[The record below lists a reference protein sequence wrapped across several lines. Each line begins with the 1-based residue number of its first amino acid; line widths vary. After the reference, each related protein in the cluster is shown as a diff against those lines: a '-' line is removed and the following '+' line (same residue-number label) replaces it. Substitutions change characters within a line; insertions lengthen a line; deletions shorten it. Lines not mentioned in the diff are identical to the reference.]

1 LLLVCGAEPFIFT
14 KMEWRVSRP
23 YWLAAL
29 GGLLWWAAWPTSP
42 LTPVAF
48 FAFVPLLWVEEKTP
62 SNRRFLKLAY
72 LHMFLWNLFTTWWI
86 YNASFAGAVL
96 AIVLNSLLMC
106 LPWLAMR
113 PVKKRFGR
121 MAGYAALVSFWIT
134 FEAIH
139 HTWELSWPW
148 LSLGNVFALHPQW
161 VQWYEATGATGGAIW
176 IWLSNL
182 LLFRLVQKYQWHGV
196 FKKLYPR
203 LVLLLLLWVVPVV
216 LSLIILNN
224 RERTIANAEG
234 AIRNVVVVQPN
245 VDPYDEKFAGGT
257 EEAQIQNLITLS
269 EKALDSTTALV
280 IWPETA
286 IPIGIEES
294 EIESNPFYQP
304 VWQFLERHPQVS
316 LLSGIESYRVYGTE
330 KKTATARRARGD
342 SLYYDVFNTAALLAT
357 HTPVQFYHK
366 AKLVPGVET
375 LPSSLLWMN
384 SLFESFGGSSGSL
397 GRDAQRTVFADKQ
410 HYFFAAP
417 IICYESVY
425 GDFVTAYV
433 RKGANLLTIITN
445 DGWWG
450 NTQGYRQHMHYARLR
465 AVETRR
471 WIARSANTGISC
483 FIDPAGRIYQPQP
496 WDTKAVIKMK
506 VEPLQSHTFFV
517 RHGDYLS
524 RISYVVS
531 GVFLLLLLLIK
542 LRNRITLKSTTHVPA
557 NKL

>member
-1 LLLVCGAEPFIFT
+1 
-14 KMEWRVSRP
+14 M
-23 YWLAAL
+23 
-29 GGLLWWAAWPTSP
+29 
-42 LTPVAF
+42 
-48 FAFVPLLWVEEKTP
+48 FV
-62 SNRRFLKLAY
+62 
-72 LHMFLWNLFTTWWI
+72 WNLFTTWWI

-106 LPWLAMR
+106 LPWMAMR
-113 PVKKRFGR
+113 LVKKRFGR
-121 MAGYAALVSFWIT
+121 TAGYVALVSFWIS

-139 HTWELSWPW
+139 HTWDLSWPW
-148 LSLGNVFALHPQW
+148 LSLGNVFALYPQW
-161 VQWYEATGATGGAIW
+161 VQWYEITGATGGAIW
-176 IWLSNL
+176 IWLGNL
-182 LLFRLVQKYQWHGV
+182 LLYQLFLQYRRYGV
-196 FKKLYPR
+196 LKKLYSR
-203 LVLLLLLWVVPVV
+203 IGVLLLLWLVPG
-216 LSLIILNN
+216 LISFVILNK
-224 RERTIANAEG
+224 RERTVANAEG
-234 AIRNVVVVQPN
+234 AIRSVVVVQPN

-269 EKALDSTTALV
+269 EKAVDSTTSLL

-286 IPIGIEES
+286 IPVGIEEG

-304 VWQFLERHPQVS
+304 VWAFLARHPQLS

-330 KKTATARRARGD
+330 KKTATARQMRGD
-342 SLYYDVFNTAALLAT
+342 SIYFDVFNTAALLSNA
-357 HTPVQFYHK
+357 HPVQFYHK
-366 AKLVPGVET
+366 AKLVPGVEG
-375 LPSSLLWMN
+375 LPSFLAWM
-384 SLFESFGGSSGSL
+384 SPVFASFGGSAGSY
-397 GRDAQRTVFADKQ
+397 GYDAHRTVFSDKQ

-425 GDFVTAYV
+425 GDFVTEYV

-465 AVETRR
+465 AIETRR

-483 FIDPAGRIYQPQP
+483 FIDPVGRIFQPQP

-506 VEPLQSHTFFV
+506 VEPLQSQTFFV

-531 GVFLLLLLLIK
+531 GVFLLLLLIFK
-542 LRNRITLKSTTHVPA
+542 LRNKMALKSTPHVPA
-557 NKL
+557 NNL